1 MRDTFD
7 NIEVT
12 EGRLDPPR
20 LGLSP
25 DLHCNLRPSNYPL
38 SEQLAM
44 AKIEDTLEAWN
55 RLDSHELIQTVF
67 REYGARA
74 AIGTSFQKTG
84 TVTIDIASRVANNFR
99 VYTIDTE
106 RLFPETYAYIEELE
120 RRYGLKLESYKPDE
134 ATTQSMIKR
143 HGGHLFYKSKE
154 LQDYCCHVRKVVPNY
169 QALKTLDV
177 WITGL
182 RKDQSHHRSQLGKTQ
197 VIAFEGREI
206 IKVAPLFDWSQEQV
220 DEYVLERELPVHPL
234 YSKSLEAGQVYK
246 SIGCHTCTVPVLP
259 DEGAREGRWPWQRDD
274 DKKECG
280 LQLIGGLG
288 I

>member
-1 MRDTFD
+1 MSGQQSIAR
-7 NIEVT
+7 
-12 EGRLDPPR
+12 
-20 LGLSP
+20 
-25 DLHCNLRPSNYPL
+25 
-38 SEQLAM
+38 
-44 AKIEDTLEAWN
+44 IEDTLQAWTG
-55 RLDSHELIQTVF
+55 LDPHELIQSVF
-67 REYGARA
+67 RQYGERA

-84 TVTIDIASRVANNFR
+84 TVTIDIASRVAENFR

-106 RLFPETYAYIEELE
+106 RLFPETYAYMEELKQ
-120 RRYGLKLESYKPDE
+120 RYGLKLESYRPDE
-134 ATTQSMIKR
+134 ATTQAMIKR
-143 HGGHLFYKSKE
+143 HGEHLFYRSKE

-197 VIAFEGREI
+197 VIPFEGREI
-206 IKVAPLFDWSQEQV
+206 IKVAPLFDWTEAQV
-220 DEYVLERELPVHPL
+220 DEYVRERELPVHPL
-234 YSKSLEAGQVYK
+234 YHKSLAAGQVYK

-259 DEGAREGRWPWQRDD
+259 HEDAREGRWPWQRDD

-280 LQLIGGLG
+280 LQLIGGSG

>member
-1 MRDTFD
+1 MPGWCASLNCTPMS
-7 NIEVT
+7 EQLSMAQT
-12 EGRLDPPR
+12 EDMLQAWTRLDP
-20 LGLSP
+20 
-25 DLHCNLRPSNYPL
+25 
-38 SEQLAM
+38 A
-44 AKIEDTLEAWN
+44 
-55 RLDSHELIQTVF
+55 ELIQTIF
-67 REYGARA
+67 REYGERA

-84 TVTIDIASRVANNFR
+84 TVTIDIASRVSKNFR
-99 VYTIDTE
+99 VYTIDTA

-120 RRYGLKLESYKPDE
+120 RHYGLKLESYKPDE
-134 ATTQSMIKR
+134 ATTQAMVKR
-143 HGGHLFYKSKE
+143 HGEHLFYKSKE

-197 VIAFEGREI
+197 VIPFEGREI
-206 IKVAPLFDWSQEQV
+206 IKVAPLFDWTEEQV
-220 DEYVLERELPVHPL
+220 DEYVRERELPVHPL
-234 YSKSLEAGQVYK
+234 YTKSLEAGQVYK

-274 DKKECG
+274 AKKECG
-280 LQLIGGLG
+280 LQLTGGLG